1 MDEKEAV
8 DGFPN
13 ESAGVSDY
21 RGVHGEEGVTVPHVH
36 MDAMAFGMGC
46 CCLQVTFQ
54 VIRIIVV
61 VCFFRWLLLGGRLFS
76 IPSRAHSSFGVID
89 PSFAQVLTAAVHMC
103 IYESG
108 ILLDFY

>member
-13 ESAGVSDY
+13 EIDGVSDDW
-21 RGVHGEEGVTVPHVH
+21 GVHGEEEVTVPHVH

-54 VIRIIVV
+54 VMV
-61 VCFFRWLLLGGRLFS
+61 
-76 IPSRAHSSFGVID
+76 
-89 PSFAQVLTAAVHMC
+89 
-103 IYESG
+103 
-108 ILLDFY
+108 